1 VAALATVLA
10 VLVGGGRAQS
20 CALPGERRTD
30 CGYVGIGQ
38 EECENS
44 GCCWA
49 PNYEPGEDYPWC
61 FYKDMDLCQGY
72 TVASRRDTELGFEL
86 ELVLRAPY
94 ARPSAGAWHAVSSRW
109 LLMSSDGIR
118 HPPFC
123 RSPTRPRQVQPV
135 PARLQPADSDV
146 RL

>member
-1 VAALATVLA
+1 MAQARRTTLAALAAVLI
-10 VLVGGGRAQS
+10 VLVGGGHTQS

-86 ELVLRAPY
+86 ELVLRASYTRSSAP
-94 ARPSAGAWHAVSSRW
+94 AWRVASSWTAHISRRCASLCPSPRIAPGAT
-109 LLMSSDGIR
+109 
-118 HPPFC
+118 C
-123 RSPTRPRQVQPV
+123 TRPTT
-135 PARLQPADSDV
+135 AG
-146 RL
+146 